1 MARKRK
7 HLFKVFFTKLNNLIQ
22 RYYKTFFKFA
32 LIIIIVAS
40 AWFGFIFLVGNPP
53 IDTTPA
59 LIMVWLS
66 VLIFFLAFFPK
77 IFDRVKRLK
86 LKDFEIELEESVKKS
101 AAEEDFISM
110 DEFDDLIAEA
120 RMKARKVGLKR
131 SDITN
136 ALRRVRKR
144 K

>member
-1 MARKRK
+1 MAKLSTTKMSSKGQIVIPEEIRKRLGLK
-7 HLFKVFFTKLNNLIQ
+7 AGSQFIVLGDGDVVILKVL
-22 RYYKTFFKFA
+22 A
-32 LIIIIVAS
+32 
-40 AWFGFIFLVGNPP
+40 PP
-53 IDTTPA
+53 
-59 LIMVWLS
+59 
-66 VLIFFLAFFPK
+66 
-77 IFDRVKRLK
+77 
-86 LKDFEIELEESVKKS
+86 
-101 AAEEDFISM
+101 SM